1 MGKSMPQTRKKKK
14 TSIDLAIGG
23 NVSESTIIVGNGNT
37 ILKPLEPTECYQ
49 CGKLCLPNE
58 AYRCKK
64 CQRVYCT
71 THRIQT
77 DFPLCKFC
85 IEITEWEAML
95 SSPNG
100 NERIEAAKQL
110 CAFKEN
116 STLPTLEKRLLR
128 EQNEYVRY
136 WIAYALGKI
145 GGDKA
150 YKILKE
156 AQSRERHPYALQG
169 IQDAMDELKHP

>member
-1 MGKSMPQTRKKKK
+1 MPQTRKRKK
-14 TSIDLAIGG
+14 TSVDFTIGG
-23 NVSESTIIVGNGNT
+23 NISESTIIVGDGNT

-49 CGKLCLPNE
+49 CGKLCSPSD
-58 AYRCKK
+58 AYKCKRCHHIF
-64 CQRVYCT
+64 CV
-71 THRIQT
+71 THRIQE
-77 DFPLCKFC
+77 DSPLCQPCLELIK
-85 IEITEWEAML
+85 WESVL

-100 NERIEAAKQL
+100 NERVEAAKQL
-110 CAFKEN
+110 CALKEI
-116 STLPTLEKRLLR
+116 STLPTLEQRLAL

-156 AQSRERHPYALQG
+156 AQSRERRPYALRG
-169 IQDAMDELKHP
+169 IQDALDELKRP